1 MRFSINWLRTTFAR
15 NASKKALAA
24 LEKIRAIDPKDRNL
38 PTRVSEVFEK
48 QGKIEKA
55 IETLLTSLAE
65 EPAQPNIMVF
75 LARLCIKAGKIEEA
89 ERIYDKLVKIN
100 KSFLAQ
106 TIPFIEVLLAERKLD
121 RALTHIERLTQGST
135 GSCHSPEMRRTARR
149 NSEA

>member
-1 MRFSINWLRTTFAR
+1 
-15 NASKKALAA
+15 
-24 LEKIRAIDPKDRNL
+24 
-38 PTRVSEVFEK
+38 
-48 QGKIEKA
+48 
-55 IETLLTSLAE
+55 
-65 EPAQPNIMVF
+65 MVF

-121 RALTHIERLTQGST
+121 RALAHIERLTQGST
-135 GSCHSPEMRRTARR
+135 RDCDSPEMRRTARR